1 MRYRRV
7 AIYHVPS
14 GAFHSAG
21 SSWLGWDNRAG
32 RALDQPMGSVG
43 KTIKPQKYGFH
54 ATIKAPFRLN
64 DGCHIDTLITAT
76 QSLCASLSAV
86 DIGTLRLKRI
96 GGFLAIVPQS
106 SSEELLHMAQTLVTK
121 LDTLRSPLTQDD
133 IARRRKSRLSARQ
146 DALMLDWGYPYVLEQ
161 FKYHMTLTDLLS
173 AQALVASET
182 DAAQHFAK
190 FLTTPY
196 SIHSVSLC
204 AEDHDGRFHVLKT
217 FDLSGPRM

>member
-1 MRYRRV
+1 MRYKRV

-32 RALDQPMGSVG
+32 RALDQPMGSAG
-43 KTIKPQKYGFH
+43 KTIRPQKYGFH
-54 ATIKAPFRLN
+54 ATIKAPFKLN

-76 QSLCASLSAV
+76 QGLCASLSAV

-106 SSEELLHMAQTLVTK
+106 PSEELLHLAQTLVTK
-121 LDTLRSPLTQDD
+121 LDTFRSPLTQDD

-161 FKYHMTLTDLLS
+161 FKYHMTLTDRLS
-173 AQALVASET
+173 DQALVASET

-190 FLTTPY
+190 FLTNPY
-196 SIHSVSLC
+196 SINNVSLC
-204 AEDHDGRFHVLKT
+204 AEDQDGRFHVVKT